1 MLDLIEYLIRYIYTL
16 PEMIEELNR
25 RVQQLD
31 QETDEE
37 AEA

>member
-1 MLDLIEYLIRYIYTL
+1 MLDLIDYLIEYIYTL

-31 QETDEE
+31 RDGNEQAGT
-37 AEA
+37 